1 MAGSL
6 GKMELVLTANQ
17 ASFMSAMDKATK
29 ALDKFATDG
38 KKTHA
43 ALQKAAASM
52 GSGFGLLKGAILGAA
67 GAFVSGRLIGSLSTA
82 AEEVDKLGKASKRL
96 GIDVKSL
103 SALKFAA
110 DEAGVEFETLSKMA
124 GKAGKAVAAIVA
136 GGGSSVGIGALNV
149 QLTDSAGKMR
159 SIGDLLPDIA
169 QGLESVGSE
178 GEQLR
183 LADKFFG
190 RAGGEAFVQLLKE
203 SGTFVQNLA
212 TQTER
217 AKRLGVIFDDDQVE
231 KLTAYNDA
239 VGRISQAWL
248 GLRVQVMTKV
258 APALTEMANKAA
270 SALAA
275 VPEMVANIMKVFD
288 GGDVGKAA
296 QLKLSMIGLMIKRTL
311 YDAVVIG
318 GKYAVETLATY
329 ASARLSLAF
338 EDLKPFGF
346 KSDKTMAQ
354 RLQDKIG
361 EIDPEYGKRWDM
373 YVANLTEDVTYLGI
387 ALDNVTGASAL
398 LEQHGMN
405 NIVTNPDKTKEAS
418 VAVEK
423 LNETVKKFAEEASK
437 GIYGFAS
444 NLSDAFTE
452 ATFGAKI
459 SFAEIATSFGKMLES
474 MALKTLVFEPILRQ
488 VGIGF
493 SSFLGDRVDPQPTVG
508 GNTQGGY
515 GVPDVATVQ
524 ARGGVWN
531 SGRLMAFAAGGIVGA
546 PTFFPMA
553 NGGTG
558 LMGEKGKEAIMPL
571 AETSAGLGVRA
582 IPSEIT
588 VNIYDQRQSG
598 ERPQVSQ
605 TTSPDGRRQLSVL
618 IRDEVKGGLSD
629 GTFDRSLSSGFG
641 LSRRGTSR

>member
-1 MAGSL
+1 MASL
-6 GKMELVLTANQ
+6 GKMELVLAANM
-17 ASFMSAMDKATK
+17 ASFTSAMDKATK
-29 ALDKFATDG
+29 ALDKFASDG

-43 ALQKAAASM
+43 AVQKAAAAM
-52 GSGFGLLKGAILGAA
+52 GSGFGVLKGAILGAA
-67 GAFVSGRLIGSLSTA
+67 AAFVSGRLIGSLSSA

-124 GKAGKAVAAIVA
+124 GKAGKSVAAIVA

-190 RAGGEAFVQLLKE
+190 KAGGEAFVQLLKE
-203 SGTFVQNLA
+203 SGTFVENLA

-217 AKRLGVIFDDDQVE
+217 AKRLGVVFDDDQVQ
-231 KLTAYNDA
+231 KLTDYNDA

-258 APALTEMANKAA
+258 APALTDLANKAA
-270 SALAA
+270 SGLAA
-275 VPEMVANIMKVFD
+275 VPEMLTNAMRVFD
-288 GGDVGKAA
+288 SGPAGNAA
-296 QLKLSMIGLMIKRTL
+296 RTSLALIGSMIKRTL
-311 YDAVVIG
+311 YDAIVIG
-318 GKYAVETLATY
+318 GKYAIETLATY
-329 ASARLSLAF
+329 ATARLSVAF

-346 KSDKTMAQ
+346 KSDKTMAE
-354 RLQDKIG
+354 RIKDKIG
-361 EIDPEYGKRWDM
+361 EIDPEYGQRWDM

-387 ALDNVTGASAL
+387 ALNNLTGASAL

-405 NIVTNPDKTKEAS
+405 NIITNPDKTKKAAEG
-418 VAVEK
+418 VEK

-452 ATFGAKI
+452 ATFGAKL

-474 MALKTLVFEPILRQ
+474 MALKTLIFEPILRQ

-493 SSFLGDRVDPQPTVG
+493 SSFLGSKTDPGTKTG

-515 GVPDVATVQ
+515 GVPDVQ
-524 ARGGVWN
+524 EARGGVWN

-553 NGGTG
+553 NVGNG
-558 LMGEKGKEAIMPL
+558 LMGEKGSEAIVPL
-571 AETSAGLGVRA
+571 AHTSSGLGVHA
-582 IPSEIT
+582 IPGDLI
-588 VNIYDQRQSG
+588 VHIYDQRQSG
-598 ERPQVSQ
+598 QRPEVAQ
-605 TTSPDGRRQLSVL
+605 TTSEDGRRQLSIL
-618 IRDEVKGGLSD
+618 IRDEVKSGLSD
-629 GTFDRSLSSGFG
+629 GSFDRTLSTGFG
-641 LSRRGTSR
+641 LSRRGTPR

>member
-1 MAGSL
+1 MAAL

-17 ASFMSAMDKATK
+17 AAFMSQMEKATK
-29 ALDKFATDG
+29 ALDKFAADG

-43 ALQKAAASM
+43 AIQKAAASM
-52 GSGFGLLKGAILGAA
+52 GAGFGVLKGAILAAA
-67 GAFVSGRLIGSLSTA
+67 GAFVSGRLIGSLTSA

-96 GIDVKSL
+96 GIDAKSL

-110 DEAGVEFETLSKMA
+110 DEAGIEFETLAKMA
-124 GKAGKAVAAIVA
+124 GKAGKSVAAIVA
-136 GGGSSVGIGALNV
+136 GGGSSVGIGGLNV
-149 QLTDSAGKMR
+149 QLLDAAGKMR
-159 SIGDLLPDIA
+159 SIDELLPDIA
-169 QGLESVGSE
+169 AGLESVGSE

-190 RAGGEAFVQLLKE
+190 KAGGEAFVQLLKE
-203 SGTFVQNLA
+203 SGTFVENLA

-270 SALAA
+270 STLAA
-275 VPEMVANIMKVFD
+275 VPEMVTNVMKVFD
-288 GGDVGKAA
+288 SGPAGKAA
-296 QLKLSMIGLMIKRTL
+296 RLSLELIGRLIKRTL
-311 YDAVVIG
+311 YDAIVLG
-318 GKYAVETLATY
+318 GQYAIDTLATY
-329 ASARLSLAF
+329 VTARLSLAF
-338 EDLKPFGF
+338 EDLKPFGY
-346 KSDKTMAQ
+346 KSDKTMAE
-354 RLQDKIG
+354 RLQEKIG

-373 YVANLTEDVTYLGI
+373 YVANLTENVKFLGI
-387 ALDNVTGASAL
+387 ALDNLTGASKL
-398 LEQHGMN
+398 IEQHGMN
-405 NIVTNPDKTKEAS
+405 NIITDPKKTKDATA
-418 VAVEK
+418 AVSELSK
-423 LNETVKKFAEEASK
+423 EVKDFSEQASK
-437 GIYGFAS
+437 GIFGFAS

-452 ATFGAKI
+452 ATFGAKL

-493 SSFLGDRVDPQPTVG
+493 SAFLGNSFDAGATG
-508 GNTQGGY
+508 GSNSITGDNNGSGQTY
-515 GVPDVATVQ
+515 AS
-524 ARGGVWN
+524 ARGSVWN
-531 SGRLMAFAAGGIVGA
+531 AGRLMAFAAGGVVGA

-571 AETSAGLGVRA
+571 AETSAGLGVHG

-598 ERPQVSQ
+598 ERPQVTQ
-605 TTSPDGRRQLSVL
+605 TTGPDGRKQLSVL
-618 IRDEVKGGLSD
+618 IRDEMKGAISD
-629 GTFDRSLSSGFG
+629 GSLDRVMSSGYG
-641 LSRRGTSR
+641 LSRRGTRN

>member
-1 MAGSL
+1 MAAL

-17 ASFMSAMDKATK
+17 AAFMSQMEKATK
-29 ALDKFATDG
+29 ALDKFAADG

-43 ALQKAAASM
+43 AIQKAAASM
-52 GSGFGLLKGAILGAA
+52 GAGFGVLKGAILAAA
-67 GAFVSGRLIGSLSTA
+67 GAFVSGRLIGSLTSA

-96 GIDVKSL
+96 GIDAKSL

-110 DEAGVEFETLSKMA
+110 DEAGIEFETLAKMA
-124 GKAGKAVAAIVA
+124 GKAGKSVAAIVA
-136 GGGSSVGIGALNV
+136 GGGSSVGIGGLNV
-149 QLTDSAGKMR
+149 QLLDAAGKMR
-159 SIGDLLPDIA
+159 SIDELLPDIA
-169 QGLESVGSE
+169 AGLESVGSE

-190 RAGGEAFVQLLKE
+190 KAGGEAFVQLLKE
-203 SGTFVQNLA
+203 SGTFVENLA

-270 SALAA
+270 STLAA
-275 VPEMVANIMKVFD
+275 VPEMVTNVMKVFD
-288 GGDVGKAA
+288 SGPAGKAA
-296 QLKLSMIGLMIKRTL
+296 RLSLELIGRLIKRTL
-311 YDAVVIG
+311 YDAIVLG
-318 GKYAVETLATY
+318 GQYAIDTLATY
-329 ASARLSLAF
+329 VTARLSLAF
-338 EDLKPFGF
+338 EDLKPFGY
-346 KSDKTMAQ
+346 KSDKTMAE
-354 RLQDKIG
+354 RLQEKIG

-373 YVANLTEDVTYLGI
+373 YVANLTENVKFLGI
-387 ALDNVTGASAL
+387 ALDNLTGASKL
-398 LEQHGMN
+398 IEQHGMN
-405 NIVTNPDKTKEAS
+405 NIITDPKKTKDATA
-418 VAVEK
+418 AVSELSK
-423 LNETVKKFAEEASK
+423 EVKDFSEQASK
-437 GIYGFAS
+437 GIFGFAS

-452 ATFGAKI
+452 ATFGAKL

-493 SSFLGDRVDPQPTVG
+493 SAFLESSFDPGTTNG

-515 GVPDVATVQ
+515 GVSDVAEPQ

-531 SGRLMAFAAGGIVGA
+531 AGRLMAFAAGGVVGA

-571 AETSAGLGVRA
+571 AETSAGLGVHG

-598 ERPQVSQ
+598 ERPQVTQ
-605 TTSPDGRRQLSVL
+605 TTGPDGRKQLSVL
-618 IRDEVKGGLSD
+618 IRDEMKGAISD
-629 GTFDRSLSSGFG
+629 GSLDRVMSSGYG
-641 LSRRGTSR
+641 LSRRGTRN